1 METVVIQHDAASDE
15 YYIVSDMFERV
26 GWKPGDTII
35 WTELEGGGWSLQKK
49 EEDESND

>member
-35 WTELEGGGWSLQKK
+35 WTELEDGSWSLSRIEEKDKK
-49 EEDESND
+49 